1 MTASPTPTFPAP
13 APPPVPRGGPEVS
26 GAGGEPSTPDAPLG
40 LFLKIADSDLR
51 KIRTRLQGN
60 TSAFMAWAALVQ
72 EARNKESLDGIYLS
86 DEILGDR
93 IGVHRNT
100 AHAAR
105 ASLASIDLIEVY
117 SKRDRKTGKLTPSK
131 YRLFPALCPLAKPCD
146 GAKPC
151 PCTKKKHGPCTKKK
165 HGPCTRV
172 VQTKRV
178 DIFKGSKPP
187 LKKGEYEKEPAPGTP
202 PSGGGLEG
210 PPDGVPAG
218 AEERGDQGID
228 GQRNI
233 YGTPWWC
240 LVKPDRGGPR
250 AGGSGRLI
258 LRFFLPIKA
267 GRMLAMR
274 RSNPC
279 RAKTLTGL

>member
-51 KIRTRLQGN
+51 KIRTRLPGN

-131 YRLFPALCPLAKPCD
+131 YRLFPALCPLVRPCD
-146 GAKPC
+146 GSKPC
-151 PCTKKKHGPCTKKK
+151 PCTKKKHGPCTRS
-165 HGPCTRV
+165 GGADV

-218 AEERGDQGID
+218 LRLRRSQASPAGSSSGEVAHELRP
-228 GQRNI
+228 RNQLGPCGMQI
-233 YGTPWWC
+233 WPASWRRHGRPTYRPTP
-240 LVKPDRGGPR
+240 
-250 AGGSGRLI
+250 GSGTLT
-258 LRFFLPIKA
+258 
-267 GRMLAMR
+267 R
-274 RSNPC
+274 RSGWL
-279 RAKTLTGL
+279 RG

>member
-1 MTASPTPTFPAP
+1 MTASPTPNFPAP
-13 APPPVPRGGPEVS
+13 APPPVPRGGPEVT
-26 GAGGEPSTPDAPLG
+26 GAGGDPSTPSAPALFVKVSDAD
-40 LFLKIADSDLR
+40 AR
-51 KIRTRLQGN
+51 KIRTRLPGN
-60 TSAFMAWAALVQ
+60 PAAFFAWAALLQ
-72 EARNKESLDGIYLS
+72 EARNKNRLEGLFLS

-105 ASLASIDLIEVY
+105 AALASIDLVEVF
-117 SKRDRKTGKLTPSK
+117 SKRDRKSGKMTPSK

-151 PCTKKKHGPCTKKK
+151 PCTIKQ
-165 HGPCTRV
+165 HGPCTRSGGADV
-172 VQTKRV
+172 VQTKRL

-218 AEERGDQGID
+218 AEESG
-228 GQRNI
+228 NL
-233 YGTPWWC
+233 TP
-240 LVKPDRGGPR
+240 DF
-250 AGGSGRLI
+250 SGL
-258 LRFFLPIKA
+258 F
-267 GRMLAMR
+267 GRR
-274 RSNPC
+274 
-279 RAKTLTGL
+279 